1 MTVCV
6 DGAELAA
13 VQRRAKARRR
23 PVVVGKEGS
32 GEVGEGAE
40 EAEGEEEEEIKEEH
54 DDPSGEEQ
62 SNDGG
67 DDDDL
72 DDDDNDDDDD
82 DDEEE
87 EEEEEEDEWDWSGE
101 LSLEAEEVGRR
112 QRVCLQSERGRLRLL
127 ACELVADGAGVLH
140 ATLFEEPQP
149 PLVLRNHTQH
159 TIFLGH
165 ASASALG
172 DAPPFPAPSH
182 EVLKLGPGRTGRFF
196 MEGVGR
202 RAATIDG
209 TPSAAPSSAPSSTPA
224 ETLLL
229 LGLQRDM
236 VAGYNPAMGA
246 VPGGAALRL
255 APPRVLSLRLLPPRD
270 HSGDRTSSG
279 YG

>member
-1 MTVCV
+1 MSPLLRMTVCV

-72 DDDDNDDDDD
+72 DDEDEDDG
-82 DDEEE
+82 EEE
-87 EEEEEEDEWDWSGE
+87 EEEEEGEEDEWDWSGE

-196 MEGVGR
+196 MEGVG
-202 RAATIDG
+202 
-209 TPSAAPSSAPSSTPA
+209 
-224 ETLLL
+224 
-229 LGLQRDM
+229 
-236 VAGYNPAMGA
+236 
-246 VPGGAALRL
+246 
-255 APPRVLSLRLLPPRD
+255 
-270 HSGDRTSSG
+270 
-279 YG
+279 